1 MPLYLAAAG
10 GLCGPGSSS
19 WASLHGGAWQVL
31 CQLWHGLSA
40 AACLRWLQV
49 SGNTDGI
56 TIRLAAQTITD
67 MVLVHGE
74 AHSAVARTI
83 R

>member
-1 MPLYLAAAG
+1 MPVVPG
-10 GLCGPGSSS
+10 GSC
-19 WASLHGGAWQVL
+19 WASLYHAAWQEL
-31 CQLWHGLSA
+31 CQLGLGLEVA
-40 AACLRWLQV
+40 AAWLRWLQV
-49 SGNTDGI
+49 SGTTDGI
-56 TIRLAAQTITD
+56 TIRLAAQTIND